1 MCRAL
6 TNHDKALNF
15 TLSKTGTMEK
25 EWDPTWVFTGAQIL
39 GAGWEHREEVIV
51 IVQVKVGRPGCPGRE
66 VGGFR
71 IQFKDTAQGIS

>member
-25 EWDPTWVFTGAQIL
+25 EWDPTWVFTEAQIL

-51 IVQVKVGRPGCPGRE
+51 IVQVRGEGGQTRVPRE
-66 VGGFR
+66 RSGG
-71 IQFKDTAQGIS
+71 I